1 MWANTDVDKAMDES
15 NTIVNNVTQALG
27 NTMDLGMEDLIE
39 DSGPTPPPEEPPP
52 VEPPQGQRIREN
64 IEKA

>member
-1 MWANTDVDKAMDES
+1 MAFPMQLSLCGQTPNNYG

-52 VEPPQGQRIREN
+52 VDEPT
-64 IEKA
+64 